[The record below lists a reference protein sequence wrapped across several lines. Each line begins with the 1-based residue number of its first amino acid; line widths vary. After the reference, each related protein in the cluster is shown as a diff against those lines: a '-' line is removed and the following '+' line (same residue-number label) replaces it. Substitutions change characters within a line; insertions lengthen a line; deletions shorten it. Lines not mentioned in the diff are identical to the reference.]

1 MERVPYSLAGEP
13 TDRSLDE
20 ELKHTLQFEMDET
33 LAVLECRQ
41 RLSGHGIVLSIDKD
55 EVVIPRQDVPLK
67 IFLKVGVHGVD
78 LVVWWQRRLV
88 IGFVGGKREKG
99 GGGCRFHYTER
110 SNSSKKRFIVY
121 FNSCVNTGIN

>member
-41 RLSGHGIVLSIDKD
+41 WLSGHGIVLSIDKD

-67 IFLKVGVHGVD
+67 IFLKVGVHMGGFGR
-78 LVVWWQRRLV
+78 VVAKEVSDRFCWWEK
-88 IGFVGGKREKG
+88 GKRG
-99 GGGCRFHYTER
+99 RGCRFHYTER
-110 SNSSKKRFIVY
+110 SNLSKKKIYCLFQFICQY
-121 FNSCVNTGIN
+121 RY

>member
-78 LVVWWQRRLV
+78 LVVWWQGRLV
-88 IGFVGGKREKG
+88 IGLVGKGKRG

-110 SNSSKKRFIVY
+110 SNLSKKRFIVY
-121 FNSCVNTGIN
+121 FNVYVSTGIN

>member
-33 LAVLECRQ
+33 LAALECRQ

-55 EVVIPRQDVPLK
+55 EVVIPRGDVPLK
-67 IFLKVGVHGVD
+67 IFLKVGVHMGGFGRVVAREICDRFGV
-78 LVVWWQRRLV
+78 
-88 IGFVGGKREKG
+88 GKREKEG
-99 GGGCRFHYTER
+99 GGVSIPLHGEIEF
-110 SNSSKKRFIVY
+110 NFKKIYCLFQCICQYRY
-121 FNSCVNTGIN
+121 

>member
-33 LAVLECRQ
+33 MAVLECRQ

-55 EVVIPRQDVPLK
+55 EVVIPRGDVPLK
-67 IFLKVGVHGVD
+67 IFLKVGVHMGGFGRVVAKEISDRFGV
-78 LVVWWQRRLV
+78 
-88 IGFVGGKREKG
+88 VGKGKRREE
-99 GGGCRFHYTER
+99 GCRFHYTER

-121 FNSCVNTGIN
+121 FNVMCQYRY